1 MGPPMGPP
9 GGQMGGGYGGQMGG
23 YGGQMGG
30 GFGGQM
36 GGGFG
41 GGMGGG
47 YGGQMGGSFGGQMG
61 GGFGGG
67 MGGYDPYGA
76 PPAGMSMG
84 GGYGPS
90 TGPSYGNESPVFGA
104 PSDATFV
111 YGPPGMHPQGAPQ
124 GSYTPPSYN
133 PYPPG
138 HPQNS
143 LQDLYSGHQGQGASS
158 QGPQHGQGSGPEGA
172 PPTPPNS
179 PQGSFAPGHPYSPG
193 GQATSHQD
201 SWSHSQG
208 APLPVQAGGPYVQA
222 NVNYGGFNPQG

>member
-1 MGPPMGPP
+1 
-9 GGQMGGGYGGQMGG
+9 
-23 YGGQMGG
+23 
-30 GFGGQM
+30 
-36 GGGFG
+36 
-41 GGMGGG
+41 
-47 YGGQMGGSFGGQMG
+47 MGGSFGGQMG
-61 GGFGGG
+61 GGFGAG
-67 MGGYDPYGA
+67 MGGYDPYGP

-111 YGPPGMHPQGAPQ
+111 YGPPGMHPQG
-124 GSYTPPSYN
+124 
-133 PYPPG
+133 
-138 HPQNS
+138 
-143 LQDLYSGHQGQGASS
+143 
-158 QGPQHGQGSGPEGA
+158 QGSGPEGA

-179 PQGSFAPGHPYSPG
+179 PPQGSFAPGHPYSPG
-193 GQATSHQD
+193 GQATPHQD